1 LYAGFGFPHH
11 ESADGGRPT
20 GGGKLVR
27 DVQDDHSAERIPYE
41 LPTALG
47 ERLTMTV
54 LTIDVGGTHVKMLA
68 SRKRKS
74 RQFDSGTDLTPAKL
88 VGRVRE
94 NVVGWVY
101 DVISLGLP
109 TPVADGTAMGEP
121 GNLAD
126 GWVGFDFP
134 AAFGCP
140 VRVVNDAAMQA
151 LGAYSEG
158 RMLFLGLG
166 TGLGSALVVEHA
178 VITLELGRLRFDDG
192 EPYGHRLGKVG
203 FERLGEKAWCRAVTA
218 TAELLREACSADTVV
233 FGGGRAELVDPLPP
247 HCRRG
252 NNEDAFTGG
261 FRLWEERIEDH
272 DQLPPRAWRVI
283 V

>member
-1 LYAGFGFPHH
+1 
-11 ESADGGRPT
+11 
-20 GGGKLVR
+20 
-27 DVQDDHSAERIPYE
+27 
-41 LPTALG
+41 
-47 ERLTMTV
+47 MTV
-54 LTIDVGGTHVKMLA
+54 LTIDVGGSHVKMLA

-74 RQFDSGTDLTPAKL
+74 RQFDSGPDLTPDKL
-88 VGRVRE
+88 VAQVRE
-94 NVVGWVY
+94 LTADWAY

-109 TPVADGTAMGEP
+109 TQVADGLATGEP
-121 GNLAD
+121 GNLGD
-126 GWVGFDFP
+126 GWVEFDFA

-151 LGAYSEG
+151 LGAYTDG

-178 VITLELGRLRFDDG
+178 VITLELGRLRFDDD
-192 EPYGHRLGKVG
+192 EPYGHRLGKIG
-203 FERLGEKAWCRAVTA
+203 FERLGTAEWCRAVTA
-218 TAELLREACSADTVV
+218 TAERLREACSADSVV

-252 NNEDAFTGG
+252 TNDDAFTGG

-272 DQLPPRAWRVI
+272 DQLPARAWRVI